1 MMSQYILET
10 KNLSYTYPDG
20 TLALKNI
27 SLQIRRGEKIAIV
40 GVNGSGKSTLFL
52 NLNGV
57 LKSTQGSV
65 FFSGKE
71 VQYDKKSLMEL
82 RKNVGIVFQ
91 NPETMLFSSNV
102 FQEVSFGPMNLD
114 LALEEVEKKVISS
127 LTEVNM
133 LDFQEKSVHFLSYG
147 QKKRVSIAD
156 ILAMEPEV
164 IILDEPTSSLDPKH
178 AEQMMDLFEVLH
190 QKGITVLL
198 STHDVNLA
206 YEWADRIIVMK
217 DGEIIDSGES
227 ADIFSKKEEIES
239 CYLKQPYVLRTYYE
253 LKKRGLW
260 KEERKIPKTE
270 EELFLGIKE

>member
-1 MMSQYILET
+1 MSKYILET

-20 TLALKNI
+20 TKALEDV
-27 SLQIRRGEKIAIV
+27 SLQVEQGKKLAIV

-52 NLNGV
+52 QLNGV
-57 LKSTQGSV
+57 LKPSQGSV
-65 FFSGKE
+65 CYQGEE
-71 VQYDKKSLMEL
+71 VKYSKKGLMHL

-114 LALEEVEKKVISS
+114 LEHEEVKERVLSS
-127 LTEVNM
+127 LDEVNM

-156 ILAMEPEV
+156 ILAMKPEV
-164 IILDEPTSSLDPKH
+164 IVLDEPTSSLDPRH
-178 AEQMMDLFEVLH
+178 AEQIIQFFEVLNER
-190 QKGITVLL
+190 GMTIIL

-206 YEWADRIIVMK
+206 YEWADLVLVMK
-217 DGEIIDSGES
+217 DGKIVEQGDSIH
-227 ADIFSKKEEIES
+227 IFSQEEMLKN

-253 LKKRGLW
+253 LQKRALW
-260 KEERKIPKTE
+260 NEECSIPRTE
-270 EELFLGIKE
+270 EELFLGIKK